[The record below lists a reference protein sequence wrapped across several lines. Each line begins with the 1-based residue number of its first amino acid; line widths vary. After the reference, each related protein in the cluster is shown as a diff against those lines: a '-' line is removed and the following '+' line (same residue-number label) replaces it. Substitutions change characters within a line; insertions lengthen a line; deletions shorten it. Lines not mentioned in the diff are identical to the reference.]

1 MRIRCS
7 GVDRRDMTTAAVAAA
22 SEASTKKCQGWK
34 PRAASRWA
42 SAASG
47 SSRTFSIEVAE
58 LIVEPRP
65 QVGIVAGIVAGGC
78 AGCVLPARP
87 AEGRDRDAGGARG
100 SDQVRKKPR
109 EAVEPLVDR
118 RGENGLVSV
127 LFDEGRDHG

>member
-34 PRAASRWA
+34 PRSASRSA

-65 QVGIVAGIVAGGC
+65 QVGVVAGVVAGGC

-87 AEGRDRDAGGARG
+87 AEGRHRDACGAGRT
-100 SDQVRKKPR
+100 DQVRKQPG
-109 EAVEPLVDR
+109 EAVESFVD
-118 RGENGLVSV
+118 GSSQDGLVSEF
-127 LFDEGRDHG
+127 LDEG